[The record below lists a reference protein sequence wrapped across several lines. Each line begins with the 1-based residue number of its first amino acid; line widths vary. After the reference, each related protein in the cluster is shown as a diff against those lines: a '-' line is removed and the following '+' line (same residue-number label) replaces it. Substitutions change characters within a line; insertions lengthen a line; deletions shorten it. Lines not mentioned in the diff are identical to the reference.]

1 MLVRTGQQK
10 LSITAG
16 RDVNDTVT
24 LEDGLVVSYKAK
36 HRLTI
41 QSSNILLGIYPKEL
55 KTYIATK
62 TCL

>member
-1 MLVRTGQQK
+1 MLARTGQQK

-16 RDVNDTVT
+16 RDVNGTAT